1 MKAISDIMI
10 YETGDG
16 GDFQLVNDDLQVIN
30 GLTNQVYLALFGGNK
45 EKNDDWWGNQ
55 LLAESNQ
62 MKSNFERV
70 LTEVALNS
78 AGLKTIRET
87 ALKDLAFL
95 KDIADVS
102 VDANIIDYNKLE
114 LLVTLVQPDNLST
127 KLKFLWDGTNN
138 EIIEEIIL

>member
-16 GDFQLVNDDLQVIN
+16 GDFQLVNEDLQVIN

-45 EKNDDWWGNQ
+45 EKNEEWWGNQ
-55 LLAESNQ
+55 LLADNNQ
-62 MKSNFERV
+62 IKSDFERL

-78 AGLKTIRET
+78 AGLKRIKEA

-95 KDIADVS
+95 KEIADIT
-102 VDANIIDYNKLE
+102 VDSSITGYNKLE
-114 LLVTLVQPDNLST
+114 LDITLIQPGNLST
-127 KLKFLWDGTNN
+127 KLKFLWDGTNA
-138 EIIEEIIL
+138 ELIEEIII